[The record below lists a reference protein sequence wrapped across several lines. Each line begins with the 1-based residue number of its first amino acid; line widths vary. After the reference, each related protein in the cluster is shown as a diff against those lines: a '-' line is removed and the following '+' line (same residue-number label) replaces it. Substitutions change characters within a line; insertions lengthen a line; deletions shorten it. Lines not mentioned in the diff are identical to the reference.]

1 MKKKEGVFNLGNTS
15 LQKRRK
21 DPKRARQGLA
31 GAFDGAPGAE
41 AGGAGGTRWGLPETH
56 TDWPCLPLSSVWLFQ
71 SVLSRG
77 LPRDALSR
85 ADESKASIPRP
96 SYLEGV
102 VGSDRARPLSVVTS
116 GRHMLPG
123 LMRLCAFPPGRS
135 EMQVEYRQEDWI
147 GVSLPAGRGHPL
159 SSLVPGPLSPPQQ
172 LFGAL

>member
-15 LQKRRK
+15 LQKRIK

-41 AGGAGGTRWGLPETH
+41 AGGAGWTRRGLPEMH
-56 TDWPCLPLSSVWLFQ
+56 ADWPCLPPSSLWLFQ
-71 SVLSRG
+71 SVLSGG

-102 VGSDRARPLSVVTS
+102 ARVRQGQAAICGHLRQTHAPRSHAPL
-116 GRHMLPG
+116 R
-123 LMRLCAFPPGRS
+123 
-135 EMQVEYRQEDWI
+135 
-147 GVSLPAGRGHPL
+147 L
-159 SSLVPGPLSPPQQ
+159 SSWEE
-172 LFGAL
+172 